1 MRTAGEEAVAWTTIR
16 ATGSAS
22 PASPRNQEED
32 VGSEQAGTEGR
43 TGNRA
48 GNQDQLRAPL
58 GTSLV
63 AQGLRLHAP
72 NARAPDFDPWSG
84 N

>member
-1 MRTAGEEAVAWTTIR
+1 MRTAGEEAVAWTTGPQAAHR
-16 ATGSAS
+16 Q
-22 PASPRNQEED
+22 PPHVNQEED